1 MNLVVL
7 LPCYLAL
14 LLVSL
19 SLFSIANATEFADC
33 QSCHRQQY
41 QDWLSS
47 DHRQAMQP
55 ANRTTVKGDF
65 NNAHATHYQLSAHF
79 SQKDDEYWAT
89 LSKQGLAE
97 EHSQINQAEQAQHY
111 QFAYTFGHYPLQ
123 QYLVKTANGKM
134 QVFPF
139 AWDSRAAEQ
148 GGQRWF
154 HIYQEAIGEQITEQ
168 DRLHWLQPLQNWNGM
183 CADCHSDGF
192 QRNYNASKNRF
203 DSKWQADNVGCQ
215 SCHAG
220 YQQPHPQVNRQV
232 QAKVQ
237 SNDSISSKGV
247 GSWQRNQLP
256 TAQWQ
261 GAARTEGDMWN
272 CFACHSLRTPLTDGF
287 SANEHFLN
295 QFSPSLL
302 NAPLYHADGQIKEE
316 VYVMGSFLQSKMYH
330 QGVQCVD
337 CHNPHSGK
345 VKIDGN
351 GLCLQCHSPQVFNSK
366 THHGHS
372 DNSQGAQCVNCHM
385 PTTTYMGV
393 DARRDHSFKVPNPE
407 LAKQFDTP
415 LACLTCHPKQNA
427 DWAQIKIASWQA
439 NGALDGIDGINGID
453 GKAGSI
459 NGFQKAAKHQLAFD
473 YASFI
478 AGKASHPE
486 RLARLLDDPQLP
498 AIQKASLLA
507 QIPYLTQSLPG
518 NWLARY
524 LQHESPLIR
533 IAAAN
538 LGSLLSAP
546 DKQRYMLPV
555 LADQFKAVRIAA
567 LSSLMGTDIPAAYAK
582 QYAQVFN
589 ELSSAQ
595 AQVAWRGEGRVN
607 IAQRQLAVGQT
618 EQAIN
623 QLTQAIAI
631 DPYFEASYINLADI
645 YRNLVKVSE
654 EVNIY
659 QQGLSTLPKSATLHY
674 AMALSWVRQQQ
685 YRQALNSLAK
695 ATQLAPNEAQY
706 HYTYALALEKVA
718 GRPAALSYVQQALVS
733 LPQSALLKNLEQ
745 YFL

>member
-7 LPCYLAL
+7 LPCYLAF

-19 SLFSIANATEFADC
+19 SFFSIANATDFADC

-55 ANRTTVKGDF
+55 ANRNTVKGDF
-65 NNAHATHYQLSAHF
+65 NNAHATHYQLSARF
-79 SQKDDEYWAT
+79 YQKGGEYWAELT
-89 LSKQGLAE
+89 KQEQAE

-154 HIYQEAIGEQITEQ
+154 HIYQEANTEQSAEQITEH

-192 QRNYNASKNRF
+192 QRNYNAQKDSF

-220 YQQPHPQVNRQV
+220 YQQAHPKVNPQV

-237 SNDSISSKGV
+237 SNDSINSKDV

-256 TAQWQ
+256 TAHWQ
-261 GAARTEGDMWN
+261 GTAREASDMWN

-287 SANEHFLN
+287 SANEHYLN

-345 VKIDGN
+345 VKINGN
-351 GLCLQCHSPQVFNSK
+351 GLCLQCHSPQVFNDK

-372 DNSQGAQCVNCHM
+372 DNSQGSQCVNCHM

-415 LACLTCHPKQNA
+415 LACLTCHPAQNA

-439 NGALDGIDGINGID
+439 DSV
-453 GKAGSI
+453 KSS
-459 NGFQKAAKHQLAFD
+459 QKAAKHQLTFD

-486 RLARLLDDPQLP
+486 RLARLLDDPQLS

-507 QIPYLTQSLPG
+507 QLPLLTQSLPG
-518 NWLARY
+518 NWLAGY

-533 IAAAN
+533 MAAAN
-538 LGSLLSAP
+538 LGALLSAS

-567 LSSLMGTDIPAAYAK
+567 LSSLLGTHIPAAYAK

-589 ELSSAQ
+589 ELSTAQ

-607 IAQRQLAVGQT
+607 IALRQLALGQT

-645 YRNLVKVSE
+645 YRNLAKVNE
-654 EVNIY
+654 EVEIY
-659 QQGLSTLPKSATLHY
+659 QQGLAVLPKSATLHY

-685 YRQALNSLAK
+685 YRQALTSLAQ
-695 ATQLAPNEAQY
+695 ATQLAPNEDQY

-718 GRPAALSYVQQALVS
+718 GRPEALSYVQQALVS
-733 LPQSALLKNLEQ
+733 LPQSVLLRNLEQ
-745 YFL
+745 YFISTTDADVENQG

>member
-7 LPCYLAL
+7 APCYLAF

-19 SLFSIANATEFADC
+19 GFFSTANATDFADC

-65 NNAHATHYQLSAHF
+65 NNAHATHYQLSARF
-79 SQKDDEYWAT
+79 YRKDGEYWAR
-89 LSKQGLAE
+89 LSKQDQAQE
-97 EHSQINQAEQAQHY
+97 NRQTSQVEQAQHY

-154 HIYQEAIGEQITEQ
+154 HIYQEANTEQSAEQITEQ

-192 QRNYNASKNRF
+192 QRNYNAQKDSF

-220 YQQPHPQVNRQV
+220 YQQAHSKVNPQAQV
-232 QAKVQ
+232 QSSESA
-237 SNDSISSKGV
+237 SSKVV

-261 GAARTEGDMWN
+261 GTARKESAMWN

-287 SANEHFLN
+287 SPNEHFLN

-316 VYVMGSFLQSKMYH
+316 VYVMGSFLQSKMYRK
-330 QGVQCVD
+330 GVQCVD

-351 GLCLQCHSPQVFNSK
+351 GLCLQCHSPQVFNDK

-393 DARRDHSFKVPNPE
+393 DARRDHSFKVPNPK

-427 DWAQIKIASWQA
+427 DWAQMNIASWQA
-439 NGALDGIDGINGID
+439 DSV
-453 GKAGSI
+453 KSS
-459 NGFQKAAKHQLAFD
+459 QQAAKHQLAFD

-486 RLARLLDDPQLP
+486 RLARMLDDPQLP
-498 AIQKASLLA
+498 DIQKASLLA
-507 QIPYLTQSLPG
+507 QVPYLTQSLPG

-524 LQHESPLIR
+524 LQYESPLIR
-533 IAAAN
+533 MAAAN
-538 LGSLLSAP
+538 LGSLLSSP
-546 DKQRYMLPV
+546 DKQRYMLPM

-567 LSSLMGTDIPAAYAK
+567 LSSLLGTHIPAAFAK

-589 ELSSAQ
+589 ELSTAQ

-645 YRNLVKVSE
+645 YRNITKVNE
-654 EVNIY
+654 EVETY
-659 QQGLSTLPKSATLHY
+659 QQGLAVLPKSATLHY

-685 YRQALNSLAK
+685 YRQALTSLAQ
-695 ATQLAPNEAQY
+695 ATQLAPNEDQY

-718 GRPAALSYVQQALVS
+718 GRPEALSYVQQALVS
-733 LPQSALLKNLEQ
+733 LPQSVLLRNLEQ
-745 YFL
+745 YFMSTTDASTDNQG